1 MNIGQLIVIGIG
13 VVAGLITLYLILT
26 TKNNPQK

>member
-26 TKNNPQK
+26 AKNNSQK

>member
-26 TKNNPQK
+26 TKNTPQK